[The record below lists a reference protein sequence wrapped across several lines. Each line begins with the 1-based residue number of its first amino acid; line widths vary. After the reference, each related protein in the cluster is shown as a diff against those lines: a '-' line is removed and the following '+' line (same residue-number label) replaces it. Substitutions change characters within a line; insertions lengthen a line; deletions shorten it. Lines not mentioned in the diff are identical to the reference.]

1 MKFAQRIHQKKK
13 GATATIP
20 LFRNYTFKPP
30 VTTIS
35 RTIRKVWTTPAGM
48 RQPDQM
54 QVQLYADGAP
64 FGGPV
69 TLNAANGWRYT
80 WHELDDSIAWTVDEL
95 AVPEGYRKKIHA
107 ADDG

>member
-1 MKFAQRIHQKKK
+1 
-13 GATATIP
+13 
-20 LFRNYTFKPP
+20 
-30 VTTIS
+30 
-35 RTIRKVWTTPAGM
+35 M

-64 FGGPV
+64 FGSPV
-69 TLNAANGWRYT
+69 TLNAAKGWRYT